1 MPLLSCAIYVSS
13 GVSTIAARVARAA
26 AATPCVA
33 IVDTFTDEAYARS
46 SVKLVAEPETLL
58 AAATAVATQA
68 FELVDLSQQPHP
80 APHPRQGSVDMVSF
94 MPLSE
99 ESVETISS
107 ELDLCDGLAW
117 RLGHSLGTLGCP
129 VLMYGPRSGRSLLE
143 TRRGTSFF
151 ESCKAET
158 PREATTSLPID
169 FGGMADGVPQKCGV
183 AIVGVQPCMHS
194 GAPRPWAALRHSMRS
209 HPVSLAPR
217 ASPSADVTNFNIQ
230 VEAASLADCK
240 RAATALRSQM
250 GVQVMA
256 LPHESGTCEIGCNLQ
271 ASQTRPSQ
279 PRDAVLSLVESTLPT
294 TARVRR
300 SYVVGLTPGEA
311 AAEAER
317 MLQVAASEGLK
328 GVQGA

>member
-1 MPLLSCAIYVSS
+1 
-13 GVSTIAARVARAA
+13 
-26 AATPCVA
+26 
-33 IVDTFTDEAYARS
+33 
-46 SVKLVAEPETLL
+46 
-58 AAATAVATQA
+58 
-68 FELVDLSQQPHP
+68 
-80 APHPRQGSVDMVSF
+80 MVSF

-99 ESVETISS
+99 ESVEAISS

-183 AIVGVQPCMHS
+183 AIVGVQPY
-194 GAPRPWAALRHSMRS
+194 
-209 HPVSLAPR
+209 
-217 ASPSADVTNFNIQ
+217 VTNFNIQ

-300 SYVVGLTPGEA
+300 SYVVGLTPAEA

-317 MLQVAASEGLK
+317 MLQVAASDRLSGGQEG
-328 GVQGA
+328 

>member
-58 AAATAVATQA
+58 AAATAAATQA

-183 AIVGVQPCMHS
+183 AIVGVQPCMHR
-194 GAPRPWAALRHSMRS
+194 RPSTMGRLATFYAL
-209 HPVSLAPR
+209 
-217 ASPSADVTNFNIQ
+217 ASRLTGP
-230 VEAASLADCK
+230 
-240 RAATALRSQM
+240 
-250 GVQVMA
+250 
-256 LPHESGTCEIGCNLQ
+256 TCESLCRRDQLQHPSRGRLPRRLQ
-271 ASQTRPSQ
+271 ARGHRFKVADGRAGDGVASREWNL
-279 PRDAVLSLVESTLPT
+279 RD
-294 TARVRR
+294 
-300 SYVVGLTPGEA
+300 
-311 AAEAER
+311 R
-317 MLQVAASEGLK
+317 M
-328 GVQGA
+328 